1 MDINGIKIDIKRR
14 RIKNLHIYVRPP
26 EGSVL
31 VTAPYG
37 YSEQR
42 IGAFIM
48 ERLDWIEKSQRQVI
62 ERGRKREQL
71 RDRAMSELVSRY
83 GSKAGMLTD
92 KELQNILSE
101 RIARILPGLCER
113 TGLRAEKISIRSMKS
128 RWGSCTPGTGA
139 IRINLELVFYPDSC
153 LEYILL
159 HELAHTR
166 VPNHGRDFYAIL
178 DRHMPDWRA
187 RRRMLR
193 L

>member
-101 RIARILPGLCER
+101 RIAGILPGLCER
-113 TGLRAEKISIRSMKS
+113 TGLRAEKISIRFMKS
-128 RWGSCTPGTGA
+128 RWGSCTSGTGA